1 MRPLPRVHAVTD
13 RAVLA
18 LEDLGVRVAAI
29 AAAGPV
35 VALHVRDHEAGG
47 AVLAAAAR
55 RFLALARPPEA
66 AVIVNGHPDI
76 AAALGAQ
83 GAQLGAT
90 DLSPDDARRVMPHG
104 WLGASVHSLEEAE
117 RVRDGVDFFVAGS
130 LYETPTHPGRP
141 GQGPALVES
150 IARLGRPVIAIGGVT
165 IERLPELRD
174 AGAWGAAAIRALWL
188 APDPAAAALAFAE
201 PWMADDA

>member
-18 LEDLGVRVAAI
+18 LEDLGIRAAAI

-35 VALHVRDHEAGG
+35 AALHVRDHDAGG
-47 AVLAAAAR
+47 AALTAATK

-90 DLSPDDARRVMPHG
+90 DLTAADARRVMPRG
-104 WLGASVHSLEEAE
+104 WLGASVHSVEEAE
-117 RVRDGVDFFVAGS
+117 RAGEVDYFMAGTV
-130 LYETPTHPGRP
+130 YETASHPGRP
-141 GQGPALVES
+141 GGGPALVEAV
-150 IARLGRPVIAIGGVT
+150 ARLGRPVIAIGGVT
-165 IERLPELRD
+165 ADRLPELRD
-174 AGAWGAAAIRALWL
+174 AGAWGAAAIRALWY
-188 APDPAAAALAFAE
+188 APDPAAAALSFAE

>member
-18 LEDLGVRVAAI
+18 LEDLGIRAAAI

-35 VALHVRDHEAGG
+35 TALHVRDHEAGG
-47 AVLAAAAR
+47 AALTAVTR

-76 AAALGAQ
+76 AVALGAQ

-90 DLSPDDARRVMPHG
+90 DLTAADARRIMPHG
-104 WLGASVHSLEEAE
+104 WLGASVHSVEEAE
-117 RVRDGVDFFVAGS
+117 QAGEVDFFMAGTVYGTAS
-130 LYETPTHPGRP
+130 HPGRA
-141 GQGPALVES
+141 GGGPALVEA

-165 IERLPELRD
+165 ADRLPELRD
-174 AGAWGAAAIRALWL
+174 AGAWGAAAISALWY
-188 APDPAAAALAFAE
+188 APDPAAAALSFAE
-201 PWMADDA
+201 PWMAGHA

>member
-18 LEDLGVRVAAI
+18 LEDLGIRAAAI

-35 VALHVRDHEAGG
+35 AALHVRDHDAGG
-47 AVLAAAAR
+47 AALTAATK

-83 GAQLGAT
+83 GAQLSAT
-90 DLSPDDARRVMPHG
+90 DLTADDARRVMPRG
-104 WLGASVHSLEEAE
+104 WLGASVHSVEEAE
-117 RVRDGVDFFVAGS
+117 RAGEVDYFMAGTV
-130 LYETPTHPGRP
+130 YETASHPGRP
-141 GQGPALVES
+141 GGGPALVEAV
-150 IARLGRPVIAIGGVT
+150 ARLGRPVIAIGGVT
-165 IERLPELRD
+165 ADRLPELRD
-174 AGAWGAAAIRALWL
+174 AGAWGAAAIRALWY
-188 APDPAAAALAFAE
+188 APDPAAAALSFAE